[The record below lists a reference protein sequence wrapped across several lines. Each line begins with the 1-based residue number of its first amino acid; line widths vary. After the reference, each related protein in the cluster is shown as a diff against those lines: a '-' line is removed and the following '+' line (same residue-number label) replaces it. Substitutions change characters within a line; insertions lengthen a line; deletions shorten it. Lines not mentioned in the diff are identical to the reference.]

1 MINNLNE
8 RFSVALLAEKLDRYN
23 THMLP
28 AIFLD
33 RDGVIIEN
41 RSEYVR
47 SWADVR
53 FLPGALP
60 TLARLK
66 DSPYVIVIITNQAG
80 IGRGLISLQT
90 AEQINAQLIREIEA
104 AGGRVDG
111 LFMCPH
117 KPDDGCDCRK
127 PQPGLILQAARALD
141 IRLEGSLIIGDN
153 LSDLQAGMAA
163 RVGQVV
169 LVRTGLGAE
178 FASQL
183 KAAGLSDTPV
193 YNDLAQALTAL
204 VKSA

>member
-1 MINNLNE
+1 MVGQAQV
-8 RFSVALLAEKLDRYN
+8 SKLRLKNDRYN

-60 TLARLK
+60 ALARLK
-66 DSPYVIVIITNQAG
+66 DSPYIIVIITNQAG

-141 IRLEGSLIIGDN
+141 IRLEDSLIIGDN

-183 KAAGLSDTPV
+183 QAAGLSDTPV

-204 VKSA
+204 VKST

>member
-1 MINNLNE
+1 MVGQAQV
-8 RFSVALLAEKLDRYN
+8 SKLRLKNDRYN

-53 FLPGALP
+53 FLPSALP

-66 DSPYVIVIITNQAG
+66 DSPYIIVIITNQAG

-183 KAAGLSDTPV
+183 QAAGLSDTPV

-204 VKSA
+204 VKST